1 MEYPDIRRRV
11 IASFSRSNNST
22 EEGKEVEKPR
32 ENSYFDVA
40 GVRLV
45 KVRGDAGSRNGDA

>member
-22 EEGKEVEKPR
+22 EEGKEVEKLR

-45 KVRGDAGSRNGDA
+45 KVRGDAGRNGDA

>member
-1 MEYPDIRRRV
+1 MKYKDIRRRV
-11 IASFSRSNNST
+11 IASFSRSNST
-22 EEGKEVEKPR
+22 EEGKEVKKLR

-45 KVRGDAGSRNGDA
+45 KVRGDAGRNGDA